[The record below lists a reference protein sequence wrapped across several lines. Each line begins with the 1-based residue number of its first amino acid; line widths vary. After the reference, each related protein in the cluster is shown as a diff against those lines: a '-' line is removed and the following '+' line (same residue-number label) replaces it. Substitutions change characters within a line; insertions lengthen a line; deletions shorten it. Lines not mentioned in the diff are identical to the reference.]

1 MFLKFVQRLRVP
13 SPRILIQL
21 PMARRTTVAVWLL
34 ALAPAF
40 VAPEWWRKGH
50 GQSIKSGA
58 FFHMDPIDSAGVGL
72 DPNELGFVHPYFLK
86 GNMYG
91 KLWRENIV
99 AGLMTSH
106 KSKSLGQKNV

>member
-1 MFLKFVQRLRVP
+1 MFAISWGYLEGLSFVPQICPKLRVP
-13 SPRILIQL
+13 SPRCILIQL

-58 FFHMDPIDSAGVGL
+58 FFPMDPIDSAGVGL
-72 DPNELGFVHPYFLK
+72 DPN
-86 GNMYG
+86 
-91 KLWRENIV
+91 
-99 AGLMTSH
+99 
-106 KSKSLGQKNV
+106 